1 VPFLRGFIWGV
12 LGVAVA
18 LGGVRLAAQ
27 APVVDASDLHQP
39 TSFDEGWLVQAG
51 DNPAWA
57 DANFDDSHWHRFN
70 ARTDSLH
77 TLFPNQ
83 QPDVVWYRLH
93 ITVAPHDTDLA
104 IEEWFLSPA
113 FELYSNGAKI
123 LQVGSVSP
131 LLVYDHHARLLAKI
145 PGEQIAAGNIVIAI
159 RVHISRTDWLNAYP
173 GLYYYNLVFGMDEAL
188 RQHIWLAVIGSH
200 WLQAINALLNLGM
213 FAGVVLLYSAQR
225 RKEYLFLALVYGA
238 AILTM
243 PLFFYGAF
251 HVFPVWWHTL
261 DSIGLPV
268 ADYLVARTYLAFA
281 ERPVGWRLNVFLVL
295 TSVINCV
302 VGTLD
307 WMNLSTTSVDLFGSI
322 PFIVLWIVI
331 LPAILIS
338 AARRGNWD
346 AGILLVPVVLTSF
359 MVVVRLILFA
369 LQQIPPLRVPAFTL
383 SNWMNNSTVGP
394 FLIDPNQVAGI
405 LDSISMALIV
415 LLRSNRQSQ
424 RQARVDAE
432 LESAR
437 AVQQMILPQT
447 AEIVPGF
454 QLESI
459 YAPAQQVG
467 GDFFQAIPDGAGGM
481 LIVVGDVAGKGLPA
495 ALLVSILVGAVRT
508 AAAYTHEPAEVLAQ
522 LNDRLLGRTC
532 GGFSTAIAAHISA
545 DGVVEIANAGHLP
558 PYLDG
563 REVELA
569 GALPLGIDAKAGYAT
584 GRVELKPGSRMVFYS
599 DGVVEAQN
607 AKGELLGFA
616 RAAELSTESVEEIS
630 QAAQAFG
637 QSDDITVVSI
647 ARELVGVG
655 AA

>member
-1 VPFLRGFIWGV
+1 
-12 LGVAVA
+12 
-18 LGGVRLAAQ
+18 
-27 APVVDASDLHQP
+27 
-39 TSFDEGWLVQAG
+39 
-51 DNPAWA
+51 
-57 DANFDDSHWHRFN
+57 
-70 ARTDSLH
+70 
-77 TLFPNQ
+77 
-83 QPDVVWYRLH
+83 
-93 ITVAPHDTDLA
+93 
-104 IEEWFLSPA
+104 
-113 FELYSNGAKI
+113 
-123 LQVGSVSP
+123 
-131 LLVYDHHARLLAKI
+131 
-145 PGEQIAAGNIVIAI
+145 
-159 RVHISRTDWLNAYP
+159 
-173 GLYYYNLVFGMDEAL
+173 
-188 RQHIWLAVIGSH
+188 
-200 WLQAINALLNLGM
+200 
-213 FAGVVLLYSAQR
+213 
-225 RKEYLFLALVYGA
+225 
-238 AILTM
+238 
-243 PLFFYGAF
+243 
-251 HVFPVWWHTL
+251 
-261 DSIGLPV
+261 
-268 ADYLVARTYLAFA
+268 
-281 ERPVGWRLNVFLVL
+281 VFLVL